1 MDPKFVIYRI
11 IGNSLPPRHGPEDTY
26 SNLQFALE
34 NEPDLPSC
42 DKRWLLNRL
51 VDPEVEA
58 KCIKLISARGQ
69 KYHTIQLDEE
79 SYKKAFLDA
88 SGMPKSLNPF
98 AQAGS
103 KADKDLLAQSTEW
116 IFRHKSLAA
125 INLNN
130 ARNTAIELGRKDA
143 LWTLPLDG
151 WCYFTAEGWDGFTEN
166 AVRNKE
172 ALYGAIPLVR
182 LKDNV
187 QLSTLTAPPELTGEP
202 QLAFRRDAPDRFYE
216 RLRYGNQNKSELL
229 VRLGVP
235 GVWEKWRLAF
245 WDTTPQLD
253 VIAPNRFFIG
263 GWVYRLESG
272 ASDKVETNDANRFA
286 ARFEGVRRFVQQLDA
301 ALMQK
306 SHTENRGHDYC
317 VLNPGSAHSYP
328 SEAQALLGLAEAVV
342 EMPIRTVLDK
352 AEMPASGN
360 KKDYFSLPRYAHGI
374 GGKNVHIDGRS
385 AEAAIIGSEAGY
397 SHDRAAWHECFA
409 HASILAVSG
418 VLCQRKDFLGRSAE
432 ILTKWF
438 VDPGTS
444 MTASAQFA
452 QWNPGSP
459 ATANFAGL
467 IDFRY
472 LWTLPYLSR
481 TLLAN
486 GALPELQFEAIK
498 QWAASF
504 LGYLMENSQG
514 QRAIMADN
522 NIGTW
527 THLLVVSLSLFTGNF
542 ATVSAQINSATL
554 RLVAQ
559 CDVIGTQSAELSRTR
574 PLHYSLFNLTAWTL
588 LAGLSR
594 SAGFDLWNYRGAEGQ
609 SICRMLHFI
618 QHNMAHFQEYQDQPA
633 KYVDWLDALLLLTP
647 LTAVDRSLL
656 KQRDPD
662 ADRAW
667 ADDPDLGL
675 PSQWRFFL
683 PHNGSL

>member
-26 SNLQFALE
+26 KNLQFALE

-51 VDPEVEA
+51 VDLEVEA
-58 KCIKLISARGQ
+58 KCIKLILASGQ
-69 KYHTIQLDEE
+69 KYHTIPFDEE
-79 SYKKAFLDA
+79 SYKKTFLDA

-98 AQAGS
+98 AEESGGKAGS
-103 KADKDLLAQSTEW
+103 GEAKEW

-125 INLNN
+125 IGLND
-130 ARNTAIELGRKDA
+130 ARNRAIELGRADA

-151 WCYFTAEGWDGFTEN
+151 WCYFTSQAWDRFAEGVAQN
-166 AVRNKE
+166 AD
-172 ALYGAIPLVR
+172 ALYGILPLARV
-182 LKDNV
+182 KDNAY
-187 QLSTLTAPPELTGEP
+187 LGEMTTAPEAAEEP
-202 QLAFRRDAPDRFYE
+202 QIAFRRDAPDRFNE
-216 RLRYGNQNKSELL
+216 KLRYGNQNKSELL

-235 GVWEKWRLAF
+235 GPWEKWEPAY
-245 WDTTPQLD
+245 WDTTPQIEA
-253 VIAPNRFFIG
+253 IAPGRFFVG
-263 GWVYRLESG
+263 GWAYRLASG
-272 ASDKVETNDANRFA
+272 AGGSVEISSSSRYT
-286 ARFEGVRRFVQQLDA
+286 ARINGVQRFVQKLDT

-306 SHTENRGHDYC
+306 SHSENRGHEYC
-317 VLNPGSAHSYP
+317 VLQPGSAHSHS
-328 SEAQALLGLAEAVV
+328 SEVRTLPELAEAVV

-352 AEMPASGN
+352 TEMPESGN
-360 KKDYFSLPRYAHGI
+360 KNDYLSLPRYVHNI
-374 GGKNVHIDGRS
+374 DGKNIRIDGRS
-385 AEAAIIGSEAGY
+385 AQTSNSGPLGSHRY
-397 SHDRAAWHECFA
+397 DRGAWHECFA
-409 HASILAVSG
+409 HASILAASG

-432 ILTKWF
+432 ILAAWF
-438 VDPGTS
+438 IDRDTS
-444 MTASAQFA
+444 MTPSAQFA
-452 QWNPGSP
+452 QWNSDSP
-459 ATANFAGL
+459 ATANFFGL

-486 GALPELQFEAIK
+486 GALSEPQFEAIK
-498 QWAASF
+498 QWAARF

-514 QRAIMADN
+514 QRAIMAAN

-527 THLLVVSLSLFTGNF
+527 THLVVVSLSLFTGNF

-559 CDVIGTQSAELSRTR
+559 CDVIGLQAEELSRTR

-588 LAGLSR
+588 LAGLGR
-594 SAGFDLWNYRGAEGQ
+594 SVGFDLWNYRGVEGQ

-633 KYVDWLDALLLLTP
+633 KYEDWLDALLLLTHP
-647 LTAVDRSLL
+647 EVADRSLL
-656 KQRDPD
+656 KPRDPG
-662 ADRAW
+662 ADRNW

-683 PHNGSL
+683 PRYGSL